1 MAIQGCAG
9 CWRLAP
15 CIQLADDRFYEPHR
29 CWMDVIELIKKGLK
43 NLKKDLEDGVYYWDW
58 RESNIVLVQ
67 PRAAV
72 DVGV

>member
-1 MAIQGCAG
+1 
-9 CWRLAP
+9 
-15 CIQLADDRFYEPHR
+15 
-29 CWMDVIELIKKGLK
+29 MDVIELIKKGLK